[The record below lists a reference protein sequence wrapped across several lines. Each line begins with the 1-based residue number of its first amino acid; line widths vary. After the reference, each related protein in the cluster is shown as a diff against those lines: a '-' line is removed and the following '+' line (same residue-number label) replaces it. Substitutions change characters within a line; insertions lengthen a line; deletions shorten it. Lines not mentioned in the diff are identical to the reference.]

1 MAVYEYKGFD
11 AAGKAVTGVI
21 DADSPKGARSKLR
34 RQQLFPTDVWQQKAG
49 KATKGK
55 GLSVE
60 VDFGRFFQRVGAQDL
75 AAMTSQLSTLI
86 GAGIPMVE
94 ALSALIDQVENQTLK
109 LVLVEIREDVN
120 QGDGL
125 AKAMRKHPKVF
136 NHLYVNMVA
145 AGEQSGALDTVL
157 QRLTDFTENQVKL
170 RGKVTSAMMY
180 PALMGVVSLL
190 IVIGLFV
197 GVIPKIRR
205 IFDSFDAALPLI
217 TRVVLSI
224 SDGIQSFW
232 WLLLILAGGAAFSL
246 YRYVRTPKG
255 RRVWHQLQL
264 TVPLFGK
271 VNRLVAVSRFCRT
284 LSTLLDSGV
293 PILTAVGIVKTVV
306 GNDVLAEA
314 IENAG
319 QNIREGQS
327 IAGPLKSSGQ
337 FPPIVTHMIAIGE
350 KTGELEAMLSKVA
363 DSYDTQ
369 VDNILGALTS
379 LLEPL
384 MILVMGGV
392 VTVVALSIL
401 LPMLNLTSI
410 AT

>member
-170 RGKVTSAMMY
+170 RGKVMA
-180 PALMGVVSLL
+180 
-190 IVIGLFV
+190 
-197 GVIPKIRR
+197 R
-205 IFDSFDAALPLI
+205 
-217 TRVVLSI
+217 
-224 SDGIQSFW
+224 
-232 WLLLILAGGAAFSL
+232 
-246 YRYVRTPKG
+246 
-255 RRVWHQLQL
+255 
-264 TVPLFGK
+264 
-271 VNRLVAVSRFCRT
+271 
-284 LSTLLDSGV
+284 
-293 PILTAVGIVKTVV
+293 
-306 GNDVLAEA
+306 
-314 IENAG
+314 
-319 QNIREGQS
+319 
-327 IAGPLKSSGQ
+327 
-337 FPPIVTHMIAIGE
+337 
-350 KTGELEAMLSKVA
+350 
-363 DSYDTQ
+363 
-369 VDNILGALTS
+369 
-379 LLEPL
+379 
-384 MILVMGGV
+384 
-392 VTVVALSIL
+392 
-401 LPMLNLTSI
+401 
-410 AT
+410 